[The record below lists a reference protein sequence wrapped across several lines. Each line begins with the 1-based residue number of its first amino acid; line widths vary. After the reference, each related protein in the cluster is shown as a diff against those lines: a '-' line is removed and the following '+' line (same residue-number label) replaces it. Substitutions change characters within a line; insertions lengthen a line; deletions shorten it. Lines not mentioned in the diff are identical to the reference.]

1 MSNHRI
7 RLFTNGVPLRFSL
20 SRILAVGGATPR
32 LRLVRAAIK
41 PSAKLLL
48 LVAMILAYA
57 SSAWSEDAFY
67 QGKRITILI
76 GTQSGGSM
84 VAARIISQY
93 LGKYIPGNPSVSVQ
107 PMLGGAHMV
116 ATNHVFNIAK
126 PDGLTLLAANPN
138 VAIAQLVK
146 EEAVRFDVT
155 KFAWIGSSGAD
166 SVVLTVRQDLPY
178 HSFEQVQKADRD
190 LLVGTTAVGSN
201 AYDFPLL
208 LKEFAG
214 AKFKLVS
221 GYPANPDIVLAVE
234 RKEVDVWAA
243 FAASVRP
250 VVQRG
255 TVRPLIRANV
265 PSPGFENLPADETF
279 AANPVGKTL
288 MAIKATP
295 LAIGRA
301 LATSPGVAP
310 ERVNLLRNAL
320 ADALRDAQLQADF
333 RKSQID
339 FSHIAG
345 DEVLRGFQSLMRQG
359 LKVQQDLAR
368 YLKFGG

>member
-1 MSNHRI
+1 MKNDRVA
-7 RLFTNGVPLRFSL
+7 LFSL
-20 SRILAVGGATPR
+20 RAARHFSVGRKLAVREYKPR
-32 LRLVRAAIK
+32 TKLLRAGIYAL
-41 PSAKLLL
+41 SKLLL
-48 LVAMILAYA
+48 LATTLAYG
-57 SSAWSEDAFY
+57 SSAWSDEAFF
-67 QGKRITILI
+67 QGKRITIFI
-76 GTQSGGSM
+76 GTQSGGSI

-93 LGKYIPGNPSVSVQ
+93 LGKYIPGNPSISVQ
-107 PMLGGAHMV
+107 PMLGGAHIV

-146 EEAVRFDVT
+146 EEAVRFDVS

-166 SVVLTVRQDLPY
+166 GVVLTVRQDLPY
-178 HSFEQVQKADRD
+178 HTFGQVQKADREF
-190 LLVGTTAVGSN
+190 LVGTTAVGSN

-221 GYPANPDIVLAVE
+221 GYPANPDIVLAIE
-234 RKEVDVWAA
+234 RKEVEVWAA

-250 VVQRG
+250 VVQQG
-255 TVRPLIRANV
+255 IVRPLIRSRV
-265 PSPGFENLPADETF
+265 PAPGFEHLPVDETF
-279 AANPVGKTL
+279 SENPVGKTL
-288 MAIKATP
+288 MAIKAAP

-301 LATSPGVAP
+301 LAAPPGTP
-310 ERVNLLRNAL
+310 LERINLLRNAL
-320 ADALRDAQLQADF
+320 AAALRDGQLHADF

-339 FSHIAG
+339 FSHISG

-359 LKVQQDLAR
+359 SEVQQDLVK